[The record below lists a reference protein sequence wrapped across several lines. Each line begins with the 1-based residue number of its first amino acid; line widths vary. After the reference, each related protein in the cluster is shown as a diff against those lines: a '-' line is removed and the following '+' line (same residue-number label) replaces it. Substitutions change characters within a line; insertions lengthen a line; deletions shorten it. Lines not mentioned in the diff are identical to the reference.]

1 MRRPLAGPDG
11 DVDPQYPPPTRHGL
25 SRRAILGS
33 LAGIAGA
40 AALTACGG
48 SAAVTA
54 STAAASA
61 ATSASPAS
69 GTSNASSASTTVAAS
84 TGTSVSSG
92 GSTSAAQSSA
102 SQAASSSASQAAN
115 GAQPVTLTWLA
126 GRSAQEAPIWQA
138 MADAFNKA
146 NGTVKVNFVND
157 PAGWQPKL
165 AALMAAGTGPD
176 IVRLES
182 NGFTDLVRKSFFIPL
197 DPYIATAGAA
207 LDLPDFFPQALTAFK
222 VQGKQYAMPMVLSC
236 LVMNYNTRLV
246 QEAGLA
252 APAAGWTWNDY
263 LQWSQHLTKA
273 SGSGTD
279 QWGTTFETSSIL
291 RSIAF
296 IWQNGG
302 DLFNQTFS
310 QATFTAAPTVGAY
323 NFLTDML
330 YKYHVA
336 PTKKDLADAKQSM
349 AQLFV
354 NEKIASYIVGPWD
367 RDIFNQGK
375 NLTWDAAPLPK
386 GAASDTTPLFVGG
399 YPITTQSKQP
409 ADAWTLA
416 QFLTGKDSSLAW
428 AKVGTSSPARQ
439 SAASSPAF
447 LTDAGPPKNSKAV
460 YVEYRAK
467 SGRPSPDFAGY
478 SDVSSAL
485 EKAVAPMWDGTVTP
499 QEALAKAEPSVNAL
513 LQKDSGQ

>member
-1 MRRPLAGPDG
+1 M
-11 DVDPQYPPPTRHGL
+11 
-25 SRRAILGS
+25 
-33 LAGIAGA
+33 AGIAGA

-48 SAAVTA
+48 TAAAVVASTSAAAT
-54 STAAASA
+54 STGAASA
-61 ATSASPAS
+61 ASSAGSPSATATSSAGNSLSASASVATSTSA
-69 GTSNASSASTTVAAS
+69 GVTTASSATAT
-84 TGTSVSSG
+84 
-92 GSTSAAQSSA
+92 QPSA
-102 SQAASSSASQAAN
+102 SQAAS

-146 NGTVKVNFVND
+146 NSTVKVNFVND

-165 AALMAAGTGPD
+165 TALMAAGTGPD

-182 NGFTDLVRKSFFIPL
+182 NGFTDLVRKDFFIPL
-197 DPYIATAGAA
+197 DPYVATAGAT

-263 LQWSQHLTKA
+263 LQWSQHLTKT

-302 DLFNQTFS
+302 GLFNQTFS

-323 NFLTDML
+323 TFLTDLL

-336 PTKKDLADAKQSM
+336 PTPKDLADAKQSM

-409 ADAWTLA
+409 ADAWTLV

-447 LTDAGPPKNSKAV
+447 LTQAGPPKNSKAV
-460 YVEYRAK
+460 YVDYPAQA
-467 SGRPSPDFAGY
+467 GRPSPDFAGY

-485 EKAVAPMWDGTVTP
+485 EKAVAPMWQGTVTP
-499 QEALAKAEPSVNAL
+499 QEALTKAEPVVNAL

>member
-1 MRRPLAGPDG
+1 M
-11 DVDPQYPPPTRHGL
+11 
-25 SRRAILGS
+25 
-33 LAGIAGA
+33 

-48 SAAVTA
+48 
-54 STAAASA
+54 TAAAVVASTSAA
-61 ATSASPAS
+61 ATSTGAASA
-69 GTSNASSASTTVAAS
+69 TSSAGSPSATATSSASTSQSATATVA
-84 TGTSVSSG
+84 
-92 GSTSAAQSSA
+92 TSANASVGSASSATTTQPSA
-102 SQAASSSASQAAN
+102 SQAAS

-146 NGTVKVNFVND
+146 NSTVKVNFVND

-165 AALMAAGTGPD
+165 TALMAAGTGPD

-182 NGFTDLVRKSFFIPL
+182 NGFTDLVRKDFFITL

-252 APAAGWTWNDY
+252 APASGWTWNDY
-263 LQWSQHLTKA
+263 LQWSQHLTKT

-302 DLFNQTFS
+302 TLFNQTFS
-310 QATFTAAPTVGAY
+310 QATFTATPTVGAY
-323 NFLTDML
+323 TFLTDML

-336 PTKKDLADAKQSM
+336 PTPKDLADAKQSM

-399 YPITTQSKQP
+399 YPITSQSKQP
-409 ADAWTLA
+409 ADAWTLV

-447 LTDAGPPKNSKAV
+447 LTQAGPPKNAKEV
-460 YVEYRAK
+460 YVDYPAQA
-467 SGRPSPDFAGY
+467 GRPSPDFAGY

-485 EKAVAPMWDGTVTP
+485 EKAVAPMWQGTVTP
-499 QEALAKAEPSVNAL
+499 QEALTKAEPIVDAL

>member
-1 MRRPLAGPDG
+1 MTRRPLAGSDG
-11 DVDPQYPPPTRHGL
+11 TRDHRDSPPLKHDI

-48 SAAVTA
+48 DAVAVTTTNAVA
-54 STAAASA
+54 SP
-61 ATSASPAS
+61 ATSASQAS
-69 GTSNASSASTTVAAS
+69 VSVGAISSVGSS
-84 TGTSVSSG
+84 TSVGTGSNTSATPS
-92 GSTSAAQSSA
+92 STSKAT
-102 SQAASSSASQAAN
+102 N
-115 GAQPVTLTWLA
+115 GAPAVTLTWLA

-138 MADAFNKA
+138 MADSFNKV
-146 NGTVKVNFVND
+146 NSTVKVSFVND

-165 AALMAAGTGPD
+165 TALMAAGTGPD

-182 NGFTDLVRKSFFIPL
+182 NGFTDLVRKGFFMPM
-197 DPYIATAGAA
+197 DPFVATAGAA
-207 LDLPDFFPQALTAFK
+207 LDLPDFFPQALAAFK

-236 LVMNYNTRLV
+236 LVVNYNTRLV

-263 LQWSQHLTKA
+263 LQWAQHLTKPGA
-273 SGSGTD
+273 SGTD

-296 IWQNGG
+296 VWQNGG

-310 QATFTAAPTVGAY
+310 QATFTQAPTIGAY
-323 NFLTDML
+323 TFLSDML
-330 YKYHVA
+330 HKYHVA
-336 PTKKDLADAKQSM
+336 PTPKDLADAKQSM

-367 RDIFNQGK
+367 RNIFNQGK

-386 GAASDTTPLFVGG
+386 GAASDVTPLFVGG

-409 ADAWTLA
+409 ADAWTLV

-447 LTDAGPPKNSKAV
+447 PTEAGPPKNAKV
-460 YVEYRAK
+460 YVDYPAQA
-467 SGRPSPDFAGY
+467 GRPSPDFAGY

-485 EKAVAPMWDGTVTP
+485 EKAVAPIWQGTITP
-499 QEALAKAEPSVNAL
+499 QEALTKAEPVVNAL